1 MIPAQAA
8 VGARHLHA
16 DGWTVSAIARHLGH
30 DRKTVRIYLAGVRD
44 PGQPRAG
51 TTDTFGPF
59 DAYATRRLR
68 QDPHLSA
75 AALHRELLGLN
86 YAGSYSA
93 FTRSLRQRG
102 LLTECPDCSND
113 TVPRITQ
120 RASLLNHLH
129 RPQGLPIRVA
139 PVFGQTIA
147 SFLDQVAVANHLP
160 AAAVLAHL
168 PAWFRQQYRTHD
180 DLNPGKG
187 PRAHRQDADALA
199 ALTRNDADALA
210 KTLPAL
216 TGRHRDPSTP
226 MRLTVACHRCTA
238 RRGLPAVIPVHLPA
252 LQRLCP
258 RHRTWLGHTQQIDTT
273 GCPDIV
279 GAARRAA
286 RLARRHG
293 STRVLLAETIARQTI
308 QQCLAHDQYPVVT
321 QRWSVRIDRLAT
333 ARTRSLSGTGPHA
346 REDLIATATYSNTI
360 TLAASLLS
368 PTGSTPPTTAEVDP
382 LARLLGSLPLT
393 TRTADWT
400 VGSPSMTDDHQVS
413 RHSI

>member
-8 VGARHLHA
+8 VQARHLHA
-16 DGWTVSAIARHLGH
+16 GGWTVSAIARHLGH

-147 SFLDQVAVANHLP
+147 SFLDQVAVA
-160 AAAVLAHL
+160 
-168 PAWFRQQYRTHD
+168 
-180 DLNPGKG
+180 
-187 PRAHRQDADALA
+187 
-199 ALTRNDADALA
+199 
-210 KTLPAL
+210 
-216 TGRHRDPSTP
+216 
-226 MRLTVACHRCTA
+226 
-238 RRGLPAVIPVHLPA
+238 
-252 LQRLCP
+252 
-258 RHRTWLGHTQQIDTT
+258 
-273 GCPDIV
+273 
-279 GAARRAA
+279 
-286 RLARRHG
+286 
-293 STRVLLAETIARQTI
+293 
-308 QQCLAHDQYPVVT
+308 
-321 QRWSVRIDRLAT
+321 AT
-333 ARTRSLSGTGPHA
+333 
-346 REDLIATATYSNTI
+346 
-360 TLAASLLS
+360 
-368 PTGSTPPTTAEVDP
+368 
-382 LARLLGSLPLT
+382 
-393 TRTADWT
+393 
-400 VGSPSMTDDHQVS
+400 
-413 RHSI
+413 